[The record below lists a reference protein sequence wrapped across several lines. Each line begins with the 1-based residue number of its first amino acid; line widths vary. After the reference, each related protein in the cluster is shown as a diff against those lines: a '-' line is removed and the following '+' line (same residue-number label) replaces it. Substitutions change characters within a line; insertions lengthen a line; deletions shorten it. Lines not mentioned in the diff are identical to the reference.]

1 MAFWI
6 NASPEPKR
14 QHRWYMQFGG
24 SAGLNQLVYALKK
37 VTKPEATVSKIT
49 HKYLNHEFHYPGR
62 LTWNEIT
69 CDFASVT
76 DPDAARILY
85 KALQESGYGPPSKDV
100 NDGSKTEL
108 ATISKAKAGAAIG
121 TTINISQ
128 IDSGGSVIENF
139 TLHNPFFTKVSFG
152 GDLSYDNEEIVTL
165 SCSIVYDFAEFV
177 VPYFNPQD
185 DQPARPDTKIPTV

>member
-14 QHRWYMQFGG
+14 QHRWYMEFGG
-24 SAGLNQLVYALKK
+24 SAGLNSLIYALKK
-37 VTKPEATVSKIT
+37 VSKPEATISKVT

-62 LTWNEIT
+62 LTWNEVT

-76 DPDAARILY
+76 EPDAARILY
-85 KALQESGYGPPSKDV
+85 KALQESGYGPP
-100 NDGSKTEL
+100 NQINPPNQR
-108 ATISKAKAGAAIG
+108 ATISKAKSGNAIG
-121 TTINISQ
+121 GFINIIQ
-128 IDSGGSVIENF
+128 IDSSGATIEKF

-177 VPYFNPQD
+177 ADGVGKAD
-185 DQPARPDTKIPTV
+185 DTRAARPRLEIPTV

>member
-6 NASPEPKR
+6 KASPEPKR
-14 QHRWYMQFGG
+14 QHRWYMEFGG
-24 SAGLNQLVYALKK
+24 SAGLNKLIYALKK
-37 VTKPEATVSKIT
+37 VTKPEATVSKVT

-62 LTWNEIT
+62 LTWNEVT

-85 KALQESGYGPPSKDV
+85 KALQESGYGPPADFV
-100 NDGSKTEL
+100 GQFDR

-121 TTINISQ
+121 DVINILQ
-128 IDSGGSVIENF
+128 IDSRGSVIEEF
-139 TLHNPFFTKVSFG
+139 ILHNPFFTKVSFG

-165 SCSIVYDFAEFV
+165 SCSIVYDFAEFGNISV
-177 VPYFNPQD
+177 RPQD
-185 DQPARPDTKIPTV
+185 NAAARPQFISTLTDE

>member
-14 QHRWYMQFGG
+14 QHRWYMQFGN
-24 SAGLNQLVYALKK
+24 SAGLNDLVYALKK
-37 VTKPEATVSKIT
+37 VSKPEATISKVT

-62 LTWNEIT
+62 LTWNEVT

-76 DPDAARILY
+76 EPDAAKVLY
-85 KALQESGYGPPSKDV
+85 RVLQRSGYGPPSV
-100 NDGSKTEL
+100 PGAIQER

-121 TTINISQ
+121 STISVIQ
-128 IDSGGSVIENF
+128 IDSSGRKIEQF
-139 TLHNPFFTKVSFG
+139 DLHNPFFTKVSFG

-165 SCSIVYDFAEFV
+165 SCSIVYDFAEFISTGAADDNR
-177 VPYFNPQD
+177 NPL
-185 DQPARPDTKIPTV
+185 RPDSIVSSV